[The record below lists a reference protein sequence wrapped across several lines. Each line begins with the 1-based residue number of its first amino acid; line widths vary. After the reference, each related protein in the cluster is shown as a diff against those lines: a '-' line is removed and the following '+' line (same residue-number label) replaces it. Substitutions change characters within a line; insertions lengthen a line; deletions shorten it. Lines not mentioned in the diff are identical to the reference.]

1 MQTGET
7 GNGYEIEGRQAVKA
21 YELDNESVMEIEGIE
36 ILGPNLEAYR
46 EKIKYVRLVI
56 DGQERNKIS
65 FNELMAPAYL
75 PGTRNI
81 IPEFRDGMVC
91 TNIGKAMLAGGSV
104 DQPSIKVGPGQ
115 NVIVRVVLPKES
127 EGGAASLSTDMV
139 VRLHVTQVRGADKV
153 RQLLTHY
160 GHLGDDGKVN
170 QSWTMGD
177 LENTETMPIK
187 TIEKRLPY
195 EGTFSLADWDSLHG
209 GNSADK
215 PYIEKYITYAQNS
228 AATTPN
234 MWYQFT
240 QEGQRVEQ
248 AYQELK
254 WNFNEKDAVHISHI
268 GVLSHDHAK
277 YLRLWKDGKEKI
289 PDFRIDP
296 DMGVLPMPLGRWTTE
311 NIYNGPAKLGRGY
324 MVWNEYGMVEVRD
337 DGTSIPAWTT
347 APTSGLMVGIW
358 GRRFNLSGRE

>member
-215 PYIEKYITYAQNS
+215 PYIE
-228 AATTPN
+228 
-234 MWYQFT
+234 
-240 QEGQRVEQ
+240 
-248 AYQELK
+248 
-254 WNFNEKDAVHISHI
+254 
-268 GVLSHDHAK
+268 
-277 YLRLWKDGKEKI
+277 
-289 PDFRIDP
+289 
-296 DMGVLPMPLGRWTTE
+296 
-311 NIYNGPAKLGRGY
+311 NI
-324 MVWNEYGMVEVRD
+324 
-337 DGTSIPAWTT
+337 
-347 APTSGLMVGIW
+347 
-358 GRRFNLSGRE
+358 